1 MPGKKEC
8 SFVGCKSPHNSRQF
22 YQIDGRSEAGGQDW
36 TELGGAVL
44 CDACY
49 TQFRQRGRL
58 ERNEP
63 LCGSARR
70 CSYEGCKSPHNSSKF
85 YQIDGRSE
93 AGGQDWTELGDA
105 VLCHACYKQ
114 FNRSGTLERREP
126 LCGSARRCSYEGCRS
141 PHKGSKFHQIDGRS
155 EAGGQDWT
163 ELAGAVL
170 CRACY
175 KQFRQRGTLERR
187 EPLCGSARRC
197 SYEGCKSP
205 HNSSQF
211 HLIDGRSEAGGQDWT
226 GLGGAVLC
234 NACYNQFFQRG
245 TLERTVHRRQSLS
258 APARTAK
265 KRKASH
271 DDIEDQ
277 REVGS
282 SSSSSSSSSGKKPRK
297 KQQEQEKKEEQQE
310 DKKVEAEEEYDGHL
324 EQCFMC
330 FGSGTRVC
338 IVPCGHSICGG
349 CVEEGLLKISKTQPL
364 SECPVCRE
372 EMCEPWVMEGD
383 LWVEL
388 GGTPF
393 DP

>member
-36 TELGGAVL
+36 TELAGAVL
-44 CDACY
+44 CHSCY
-49 TQFRQRGRL
+49 MRFSTRGRL
-58 ERNEP
+58 ERTRNEP

-85 YQIDGRSE
+85 IQIDGRSE
-93 AGGQDWTELGDA
+93 AGGQDWTELG
-105 VLCHACYKQ
+105 
-114 FNRSGTLERREP
+114 R
-126 LCGSARRCSYEGCRS
+126 
-141 PHKGSKFHQIDGRS
+141 
-155 EAGGQDWT
+155 
-163 ELAGAVL
+163 
-170 CRACY
+170 
-175 KQFRQRGTLERR
+175 
-187 EPLCGSARRC
+187 
-197 SYEGCKSP
+197 
-205 HNSSQF
+205 
-211 HLIDGRSEAGGQDWT
+211 
-226 GLGGAVLC
+226 AVLC

-245 TLERTVHRRQSLS
+245 TLERTAHRGESLS
-258 APARTAK
+258 APARQGK

-271 DDIEDQ
+271 EDIEDQ
-277 REVGS
+277 RDVD
-282 SSSSSSSSSGKKPRK
+282 SSSSSSSSGKKPRK
-297 KQQEQEKKEEQQE
+297 KKQEQEKKEEQEE
-310 DKKVEAEEEYDGHL
+310 DKKVEEEEEYDGHL

-349 CVEEGLLKISKTQPL
+349 CVEEGLLKISKTRPF